1 MILWKEREVSMG
13 KKAARNFFILG
24 TVICTVVF
32 IWLTIDT
39 HTTIPK
45 RTNIDK
51 LTDEVVLGKRVWHKY
66 NCNDCHTIL
75 GIGGYYS
82 PDVTK
87 AYSTRGEIW
96 LRAFLKNPESP
107 DPQRRKMPNF
117 NLSEDEINKLIAYF
131 KWVDAID
138 TNQWP
143 PKPVSVVNKSEV
155 ALKGKPQT
163 LLGKNVFDQY
173 RCDLCH
179 KIEGK
184 GGVIGPDLS
193 KVGSQRD
200 LSWIANQI
208 RDPKSNKPDGQM
220 PPFPQI
226 SEAEIHALVEYLTNL
241 K

>member
-1 MILWKEREVSMG
+1 MG
-13 KKAARNFFILG
+13 KKAARNFFIWG
-24 TVICTVVF
+24 TVICAALF

-45 RTNIDK
+45 RTHTDQ
-51 LTDEVVLGKRVWHKY
+51 LTDEVVLGKRVWHKH

-87 AYSTRGEIW
+87 AYTTRGEAW
-96 LRAFLKNPESP
+96 LKAFLKNPESP
-107 DPQRRKMPNF
+107 DPKRRKMPNQ
-117 NLSEDEINKLIAYF
+117 NLTEDELKKLIAFF
-131 KWVDAID
+131 KWVDSID

-143 PKPVSVVNKSEV
+143 PKPVVEAKTIE
-155 ALKGKPQT
+155 ATLKEKPQT

-179 KIEGK
+179 KIGGK
-184 GGVIGPDLS
+184 GGTVGPDLTQE
-193 KVGSQRD
+193 GSRRD
-200 LSWIANQI
+200 FLWLAKQI

-226 SEAEIHALVEYLTNL
+226 SEAEIHALVEYLTSL

>member
-1 MILWKEREVSMG
+1 MEKRT
-13 KKAARNFFILG
+13 ARNLFIWG
-24 TVICTVVF
+24 TAICTAVF

-45 RTNIDK
+45 RTNTDK

-87 AYSTRGEIW
+87 TYSTRGETW
-96 LRAFLKNPESP
+96 LKAFLRNPEST
-107 DPQRRKMPNF
+107 DPQRRKMPNQ
-117 NLSEDEINKLIAYF
+117 NLSDDEIKKLIVF
-131 KWVDAID
+131 LKWVDAID

-143 PKPVSVVNKSEV
+143 PKPITVAKTTGV
-155 ALKGKPQT
+155 ALEETARP
-163 LLGKNVFDQY
+163 LLGKNLYNQS

-179 KIEGK
+179 QI
-184 GGVIGPDLS
+184 GGHGGIIGPDLS
-193 KVGSQRD
+193 KVGSKYDPQ
-200 LSWIANQI
+200 LLAKKIK
-208 RDPKSNKPDGQM
+208 DPKSVNPTTQM
-220 PPFPQI
+220 PAYPQL
-226 SEAEIHALVEYLTNL
+226 SDNEIEALVSFLTGL

>member
-1 MILWKEREVSMG
+1 MIDQEASMG
-13 KKAARNFFILG
+13 KKAARNLFIWG
-24 TVICTVVF
+24 TVICTIVF

-45 RTNIDK
+45 RTNTDK
-51 LTDEVVLGKRVWHKY
+51 LTEEVVLGKRIWHKH

-87 AYSTRGEIW
+87 AYSTRGETW
-96 LRAFLKNPESP
+96 LKTFLKNPETP
-107 DPQRRKMPNF
+107 DPKRRKMPNQD
-117 NLSEDEINKLIAYF
+117 LMDDEIIKLIAFF

-143 PKPVSVVNKSEV
+143 PQPVAEAKMTG
-155 ALKGKPQT
+155 ALPKETG
-163 LLGKNVFDQY
+163 LGKNVYEQY

-179 KIEGK
+179 QISGK
-184 GGVIGPDLS
+184 GGKVGPDLTH
-193 KVGSQRD
+193 VGAKRD
-200 LSWIANQI
+200 TLWLAEQI
-208 RDPKSNKPDGQM
+208 RNPKSHKPDAKM
-220 PPFPQI
+220 PAFPQI
-226 SEAEIHALVEYLTNL
+226 SKGDIQALVDYLMSL